1 MPGLFSISLFIKMF
15 TSCIRF
21 TIFDPNFHSLATQ
34 DKLVYLLVSFLVP
47 ISVPSKHKKR
57 MLKNYSISLFLFYA
71 ECLMI
76 IFTAVILKNHY
87 HFDLFRKLYQRLPQL
102 LQLGKISFELMSFL
116 LLVICFLL
124 VTVASLLIYLAT
136 TSFHPLTSLFK
147 PNCSPVVSDVAASK
161 V

>member
-1 MPGLFSISLFIKMF
+1 MPGLFSVPFFIKVF
-15 TSCIRF
+15 TTCIRL

-34 DKLVYLLVSFLVP
+34 DKMVYLLVSFLVP

-57 MLKNYSISLFLFYA
+57 MLKTTAYPYFYSMLSAYSSFSVPWSSRTTTTSIFSKIIPEVSSACSPWTCIYCIDLLF
-71 ECLMI
+71 
-76 IFTAVILKNHY
+76 
-87 HFDLFRKLYQRLPQL
+87 
-102 LQLGKISFELMSFL
+102 

-136 TSFHPLTSLFK
+136 ASFHPLTSLFK
-147 PNCSPVVSDVAASK
+147 PPCSPVVSDVAASK